1 MSQKKR
7 NIGFSTSSFSRFK
20 HVQFNKVL
28 LKIICLPLLLMIY
41 QVIYIHDK
49 QEELVVLLLILW
61 LVMIGGGVDIVTEPE
76 ISLRVY

>member
-1 MSQKKR
+1 
-7 NIGFSTSSFSRFK
+7 
-20 HVQFNKVL
+20 
-28 LKIICLPLLLMIY
+28 MIY